1 MPILPLL
8 LVQPAQDITQ
18 TVVTAPRAGR
28 TATAPGISEQV
39 ITAEELAATG
49 ERSLPRAIAKAS
61 GLFVQET
68 NLGGGAPI
76 VRGLIGNQILIVV
89 DGVRLNDGT
98 TRSGPNQSLNGID
111 PTNVERVEIIRGPN
125 AVLYGSDALGGA
137 ILIWTRKR
145 APLSRDKEGTR
156 AVQLEAGVDANT
168 AAEGAREYG
177 SLSVATEDVGVLVG
191 GSFQDWQMLHSG
203 KGEVQNTG
211 YHGQSWY
218 ASSELQLAE
227 KRSIRV
233 SAMRTRDFDVPRSDR
248 MNTGYGQTQPADAE
262 NYFTLQDRA
271 RYIVAYND
279 SALGFADQ
287 MQARLSLRDYTEN
300 RRIKKNVSAPPP
312 PPAPLVLE
320 SDNTQTVGLGMDWR
334 KAVGQSHLLTWGL
347 DVDRDVVESTRTT
360 DSVRDPAGAFA
371 PGSEYLSSGVFLR
384 DEMFD
389 VGPFDLTAGLRYS
402 YFDFS
407 FDDTNTPDQTIDG
420 HFDAFTGSLQA
431 ATDVAEGV
439 RVTATLAQAFR
450 APNLAELARK
460 ATFNSGTEL
469 SNPDLDPEHSLYEE
483 LALDMRREAWNWSL
497 GLYHN
502 GIQDVIGRRLVND
515 PTPGG
520 SIGDETYQRE
530 NTGDVDLYGIETR
543 YQRKLGGPDSPYTF
557 GTYLEYTYGVQYDDD
572 IAAFDGQPAS
582 RIPPFH
588 GNVTLGWEPAQAV
601 NNVGWL
607 QLSMWFAT
615 SQNRLSPQDL
625 GDPRIDKNGT
635 NGWVRFDL
643 DLGGPVGEAQSGATW
658 HFGAHNLFGEE
669 YRVHGS
675 GIDGPGFGVVAG
687 LRMTL

>member
-1 MPILPLL
+1 MPLLPLL
-8 LVQPAQDITQ
+8 LVLPAQDITQ

-49 ERSLPRAIAKAS
+49 ERSLPRAISKAS

-76 VRGLIGNQILIVV
+76 VRGLIGNQVLIVV

-137 ILIWTRKR
+137 ILIWTRNR

-271 RYIVAYND
+271 RYLVAYND

-300 RRIKKNVSAPPP
+300 RRIRATGSSSRR
-312 PPAPLVLE
+312 LE
-320 SDNTQTVGLGMDWR
+320 SDDTQTVGLGVDWR
-334 KAVGQSHLLTWGL
+334 KALGSNHLLTWGL
-347 DVDRDVVESTRTT
+347 DLDKDDVDSARTNVNINT
-360 DSVRDPAGAFA
+360 GATTQAVGSFA

-407 FDDTNTPDQTIDG
+407 FDDTANPGQTIDG
-420 HFDAFTGSLQA
+420 NFDAFTGSLQA

-450 APNLAELARK
+450 APNLAELARN
-460 ATFNSGTEL
+460 ATFNAGTEL
-469 SNPDLDPEHSLYEE
+469 SNPDLDPEQSLYEE
-483 LALDMRREAWNWSL
+483 LALDMRREAWSWSL

-502 GIQDVIGRRLVND
+502 SIQDVIGRRLVND

-520 SIGDETYQRE
+520 PIGDETYQRA
-530 NTGDVDLYGIETR
+530 NTGDVELYGIETR
-543 YQRKLGGPDSPYTF
+543 YQRKLGGPDSPYNF
-557 GTYLEYTYGVQYDDD
+557 GSYLEYTYGVQYDDD
-572 IAAFDGQPAS
+572 IPAFDDQPAS

-588 GNVTLGWEPAQAV
+588 GNVSLGWEPAQAV

-615 SQNRLSPQDL
+615 SQNRLSPQDQ

-643 DLGGPVGEAQSGATW
+643 DLGGPVGEATSGATW
-658 HFGAHNLFGEE
+658 HFGAHNLFDEE